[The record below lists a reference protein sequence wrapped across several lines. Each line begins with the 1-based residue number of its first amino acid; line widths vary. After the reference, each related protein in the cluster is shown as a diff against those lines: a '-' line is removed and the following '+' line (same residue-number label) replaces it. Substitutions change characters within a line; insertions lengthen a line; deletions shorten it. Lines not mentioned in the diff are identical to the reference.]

1 MNSTGFETNNTGAFI
16 RKDPESIL
24 DYTVNWANWLTGG
37 DTIATST
44 MTVPS
49 GITAVSTSNTTTSAT
64 IKLSGGTLGS
74 NFEIKNSITTGN
86 GLTCVRRF
94 TVKIQ
99 EMHL

>member
-16 RKDPESIL
+16 RKDPESVL
-24 DYTVNWANWLTGG
+24 DYTINWANWLSSG

-44 MTVPS
+44 YTVPT
-49 GITAVSTSNTTTSAT
+49 GITADSVSNTTTTAT
-64 IKLSGGTLGS
+64 VKLSSGTAGT
-74 NFEIKNSITTGN
+74 NYVIKNSITTGN

-94 TVKIQ
+94 TVKVQ